1 MVHNIPKSG
10 TNLNDQDKK
19 FGLLMGKRFFKID
32 SLVSVQKFRLS
43 FPDQGACSPGAIQ
56 LSGVTEKR

>member
-1 MVHNIPKSG
+1 
-10 TNLNDQDKK
+10 
-19 FGLLMGKRFFKID
+19 MGKRFFKID